1 MRTTSAALF
10 ALSLAVQQA
19 AANVSF
25 THPLFVRTMLIG
37 SSQFD
42 WTGAPA
48 FACPSNTDNQCTDQ
62 QKSGFDWSGLK
73 SGDNVGRYGGLNF
86 GGFTCANSL
95 GKRGLVAR
103 TGFQVG
109 ATCI

>member
-1 MRTTSAALF
+1 MRTTTAALF

-19 AANVSF
+19 AA
-25 THPLFVRTMLIG
+25 T
-37 SSQFD
+37 FD

-48 FACPSNTDNQCTDQ
+48 FNCPSNTENQCTDQ
-62 QKSGFDWSGLK
+62 QKSGFNWEGLNN
-73 SGDNVGRYGGLNF
+73 GENVNKYGGLNF

-95 GKRGLVAR
+95 VKRGLVAR

-109 ATCI
+109 TSGMLS